1 MCGVDWQEAH
11 AQPRCVMSTKGTQ
24 GHLLHGMIE
33 GPEGLIETG
42 ANGRLFCPLINVA
55 YQLRDARPEDGGFC
69 LIPGEPGCP
78 CRFRLSDSRLEAL
91 GNQCFESVSTRSEVF

>member
-1 MCGVDWQEAH
+1 
-11 AQPRCVMSTKGTQ
+11 MSTKGTQ

-69 LIPGEPGCP
+69 LIPGEPSSP
-78 CRFRLSDSRLEAL
+78 CRFRLRTVVWKRLETNVLKAC
-91 GNQCFESVSTRSEVF
+91 QHVPRRCEKHS

>member
-1 MCGVDWQEAH
+1 
-11 AQPRCVMSTKGTQ
+11 MSTKGTQ

-69 LIPGEPGCP
+69 LIPGEPSSP
-78 CRFRLSDSRLEAL
+78 CRFGLKTVGWLEAL
-91 GNQCFESVSTRSEVF
+91 SKNRKHVQSVRCFENVF